1 MIRLNDNE
9 TILAVY
15 RRHWLIFAFD
25 VLAITGI
32 ALFLLMLVIISRKIA
47 LGIWTTPFDKVIA
60 LVLVLL
66 YHALWL
72 ALFVRFADYWL
83 DVWVL
88 TNERIID
95 IVQGGLFHREI
106 AEFKLDKIQ
115 DITVDVNGLLPT
127 LFHYG
132 NLQIETA
139 GFERKF
145 VWRTVPEPQNIKN
158 LILKAADEYKREEP
172 LEREADFE

>member
-25 VLAITGI
+25 VLAVSGI
-32 ALFLLMLVIISRKIA
+32 ALFLLVLAIITRKFVPEIWAPPFGRIIMLMLV
-47 LGIWTTPFDKVIA
+47 LF
-60 LVLVLL
+60 

-72 ALFVRFADYWL
+72 ALFIRFADYWL

-145 VWRTVPEPQNIKN
+145 VWRTVAYPQNIKSH
-158 LILKAADEYKREEP
+158 ILRAYDEFKQKETLVSEE
-172 LEREADFE
+172 L